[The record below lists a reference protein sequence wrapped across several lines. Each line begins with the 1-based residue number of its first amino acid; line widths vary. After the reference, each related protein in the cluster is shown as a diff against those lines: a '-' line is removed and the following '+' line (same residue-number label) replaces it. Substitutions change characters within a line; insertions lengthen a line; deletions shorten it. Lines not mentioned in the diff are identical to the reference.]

1 MQRDDLTVMNDGEE
15 ESHSKRAYAASGS
28 VNARKDQ
35 SGLRRVKRTVLYEG
49 SALDYC
55 HDQMVLPDGSRE
67 TWDFIHHRRGGG
79 ACVIPVLPDGRILM
93 IRQFRPSVDRTE
105 LELPA
110 GARLHPGEDASETA
124 ERELREETG
133 FTAGKMTH
141 LATLRT
147 AVAWCDETT
156 ELFLAED
163 LKKDG
168 DQILDP
174 AEEIAVG
181 AFDLD
186 ELYAMILDG
195 RIDDAKT
202 VAGLFGYLAV
212 RGRASSH

>member
-1 MQRDDLTVMNDGEE
+1 MGRPRRNPDEEKSCHFPKLRNSQYETGEF
-15 ESHSKRAYAASGS
+15 S
-28 VNARKDQ
+28 
-35 SGLRRVKRTVLYEG
+35 
-49 SALDYC
+49 
-55 HDQMVLPDGSRE
+55 
-67 TWDFIHHRRGGG
+67 
-79 ACVIPVLPDGRILM
+79 
-93 IRQFRPSVDRTE
+93 FRFWGFLIDKT
-105 LELPA
+105 
-110 GARLHPGEDASETA
+110 HSETA